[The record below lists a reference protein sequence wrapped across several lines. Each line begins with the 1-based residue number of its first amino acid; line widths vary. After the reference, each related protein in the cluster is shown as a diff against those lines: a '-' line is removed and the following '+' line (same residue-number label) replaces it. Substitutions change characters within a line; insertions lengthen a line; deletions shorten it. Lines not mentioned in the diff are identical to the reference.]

1 MSNPHSDNE
10 LALAEELF
18 SSRLSEIEEGA
29 AGVMEELCAAHPEH
43 ARHFEELYQ
52 KWKRT
57 RQLLDIGLKTPET
70 LSVDLGKLVDD
81 VALQREEAGA
91 RGSSETASEELY
103 GELRERLDPNTR
115 LEVKGEMARGGMGAV
130 LSVFDRNL
138 RRDMAMK
145 VMLQQSGAQSEGSS
159 RAMARFLDEAQITGQ
174 LEHPGIVPV
183 HELGVDAE
191 GRVYFTMKLVQG
203 EELGSLYKR
212 AWAEED
218 GWSVTRV
225 LGLFLRVCEAMAY
238 AHSRGVIHRD
248 LKPANVMVGAFGE
261 VYVMDWGL
269 ARIHGE
275 EDAVEKDLAPDKDAE
290 LVQSDREDLREQSPD
305 SSFMTM
311 QGDIMGTPA
320 YMAPEQARGAI
331 AEMDERSDVYAIGAM
346 LYELLAGRRPYSTLT
361 ENPNLIALLNMIR
374 EGSPSPIHEFF
385 PEVPPELEAICEKA
399 MSHDKA
405 GRYGDVGELADDL
418 RNYLEGR
425 VVAAYE
431 TGALAELKK
440 WVRRNRGL
448 ANSLVAGVLVLFG
461 GVFVSTFFWREAS
474 DQAQSVLR
482 LGDSRDLQVLWGEA
496 RELWPVSPET
506 AAEMSAWVVRAE
518 GLLARLPEHR
528 RVHEELSA
536 EALPRTPEEIVSDRE
551 NHRLFAS
558 LAQFKAAIPPIEEV
572 IAADPQSEDAE
583 YWRGKLEEY
592 EAYIKEVEVAVN
604 ERVTYNFEDPNKGWW
619 HEALTQLIQRLELLE
634 TQDYWSE
641 EDKDLGFV
649 TGVKEMQRR
658 IKDAESLEGESYV
671 DEEASALWGEA
682 IRSISDESECP
693 MYGGLELSPQ
703 LGLLPIGRDPN
714 SGLWEFTHV
723 QSRVGSRVPSRD
735 PSSGELQLDRRHGLT
750 FVLIPGG
757 RFLMGAQS
765 ADPDS
770 PNFDPAATPEEGP
783 VHEVELAPFFFS
795 KYEMTQDQYAR
806 TGYRTP
812 SLFPSGTK
820 IGLDSA
826 TGEVVNEISR
836 LNPVESV
843 TWEESAYI
851 CRVLDLALPT
861 EAQWE
866 YAARAGT
873 STPWWTG
880 ADGASLR
887 GAENLG
893 DQSTEI
899 VGLPAWTYEDWSDGF
914 PAHCPVNAMR
924 PNPWGLHQILGNVGE
939 WTAEVYKDGYPE
951 AASGAAGWHVRA
963 SAASAEPRTIRGP
976 GWFRTREG
984 YRVSARYA
992 ADPKDYKTE
1001 HFGLRAVRPLR

>member
-1 MSNPHSDNE
+1 MNNSHSEEDR
-10 LALAEELF
+10 ALAEERF
-18 SSRLSEIEEGA
+18 SSRLQEIEEGSP
-29 AGVMEELCAAHPEH
+29 GVLEELCAAHPEH
-43 ARHFEELYQ
+43 ANIYEELHRQ
-52 KWKRT
+52 WARA
-57 RQLLDIGLKTPET
+57 RQLLDLGLRAPET

-81 VALQREEAGA
+81 VVGQREDAGE
-91 RGSSETASEELY
+91 RGSSETANEEVY
-103 GELRERLDPNTR
+103 SELRERLDPTTR

-130 LSVFDRNL
+130 LSVFDKNL

-145 VMLQQSGAQSEGSS
+145 VMLKQSDVRSEGST

-183 HELGVDAE
+183 HELGIDAD

-203 EELGSLYKR
+203 EELASVYKR
-212 AWAEED
+212 AWAEDD

-269 ARIHGE
+269 ARIQGE
-275 EDAVEKDLAPDKDAE
+275 EDAVESELAPDKDAE
-290 LVQSDREDLREQSPD
+290 LVQSDREDLRGQSPD

-346 LYELLAGRRPYSTLT
+346 LYELLAGRRPYSTLE

-374 EGSPSPIHEFF
+374 EGSPLPVHEFH

-405 GRYGDVGELADDL
+405 GRYRDVGELAEDL

-448 ANSLVAGVLVLFG
+448 SNSLVAGVMVLFA
-461 GVFVSTFFWREAS
+461 GVFISTFFWREAS

-482 LGDSRDLQVLWGEA
+482 LGDSRDLQMLWGEA
-496 RELWPVSPET
+496 RDLWPAEPEN
-506 AAEMSAWVVRAE
+506 AAEMSEWVGRAE
-518 GLLARLPEHR
+518 ALLARLPEHR
-528 RVHEELSA
+528 RVHQELSA
-536 EALPRTPEEIVSDRE
+536 EALSRTAEEIASDRE
-551 NHRLFAS
+551 NHRLSAS

-572 IAADPQSEDAE
+572 IAADPESEDAE
-583 YWRGKLEEY
+583 YWREKLKEY
-592 EAYIKEVEVAVN
+592 EAYIEVTEEAVN
-604 ERVTYNFEDPNKGWW
+604 ERVTYTFEDQNKGWW
-619 HEALTQLIQRLELLE
+619 HEALTQLIQRLEILE
-634 TQDYWSE
+634 AQDYWSE
-641 EDKDLGFV
+641 KDKELGFV
-649 TGVKEMQRR
+649 TGVKELQKR
-658 IKDAESLEGESYV
+658 IKDAESLEEESYEGE
-671 DEEASALWGEA
+671 DASALWSEA
-682 IRSISDESECP
+682 IRSISNESECP
-693 MYGGLELSPQ
+693 MYAGLELTPQ
-703 LGLLPIGRDPN
+703 LGLLPVGRDPS

-723 QSRVGSRVPSRD
+723 QSRVGARVPSRD
-735 PSSGELQLDRRHGLT
+735 PNTGELQLDRRHGLT

-757 RFLMGAQS
+757 RFLMGAQAS
-765 ADPDS
+765 DPDA
-770 PNFDPAATPEEGP
+770 PNYDPEATPEEGP
-783 VHEVELAPFFFS
+783 VHEVELASFFFS
-795 KYEMTQDQYAR
+795 KYEMTQEQYAR
-806 TGYRTP
+806 AGYQSP
-812 SLFPSGTK
+812 SFFPSGTK

-826 TGEVVNEISR
+826 TGEVMNEISR

-843 TWEESAYI
+843 TWEESAYV

-880 ADGASLR
+880 ADGSSLQ

-893 DQSTEI
+893 DRSTEI

-914 PAHCPVNAMR
+914 PAHCPVNAMQ
-924 PNPWGLHQILGNVGE
+924 PNPWGLHQVLGNVGE
-939 WTAEVYKDGYPE
+939 WTAEVFREGYPGG
-951 AASGAAGWHVRA
+951 ASGAAGWHVEA
-963 SAASAEPRTIRGP
+963 DPTSDKWRTIRGP

-1001 HFGLRAVRPLR
+1001 HFGLRPVRPLR

>member
-1 MSNPHSDNE
+1 MNSSHSEEDR
-10 LALAEELF
+10 ALAEERF
-18 SSRLSEIEEGA
+18 SSRLPEIEEGA
-29 AGVMEELCAAHPEH
+29 PGVLEELCAAHPEH
-43 ARHFEELYQ
+43 ANIYEELHRQ
-52 KWKRT
+52 WART
-57 RQLLDIGLKTPET
+57 GQLLDPGLMAPET

-81 VALQREEAGA
+81 VVDQREDAGE
-91 RGSSETASEELY
+91 RGSSETANEEVY
-103 GELRERLDPNTR
+103 SELRERLDPTTR

-130 LSVFDRNL
+130 LSVFDKNL

-145 VMLQQSGAQSEGSS
+145 VMLKQSDVRSEGST

-183 HELGVDAE
+183 HELGIDAD

-203 EELGSLYKR
+203 EELASVYKR
-212 AWAEED
+212 AWAEDD

-269 ARIHGE
+269 ARIQGE
-275 EDAVEKDLAPDKDAE
+275 EDAVESELAPDKDAE
-290 LVQSDREDLREQSPD
+290 LVQSDREDLRGQSPD

-320 YMAPEQARGAI
+320 YMPPEQARGAI

-374 EGSPSPIHEFF
+374 EGSPLPVHEFH

-405 GRYGDVGELADDL
+405 GRYRDVGELGEDL

-448 ANSLVAGVLVLFG
+448 SNSLAAGVLVLLA

-474 DQAQSVLR
+474 NQAQSVLR
-482 LGDSRDLQVLWGEA
+482 LGDSRDLHSLWVDA
-496 RELWPVSPET
+496 RDLWPARPER
-506 AAEMSAWVVRAE
+506 ARDMSRWLDRA
-518 GLLARLPEHR
+518 GVLLSRLPEHR
-528 RVHEELSA
+528 EVLASLSI
-536 EALPRTPEEIVSDRE
+536 EALPRTEEEIEEDKKI
-551 NHRLFAS
+551 HP
-558 LAQFKAAIPPIEEV
+558 LAANLEQYRAAIPSIKEA
-572 IAADPQSEDAE
+572 IDSDPESEDAD
-583 YWRGKLEEY
+583 YWRGKLKEY
-592 EAYIKEVEVAVN
+592 EPIIAELEEAVS
-604 ERVTYNFEDPNKGWW
+604 ERVTYNFEDQNKGWW
-619 HEALTQLIQRLELLE
+619 HGALTQLIQKLELLE
-634 TQDYWSE
+634 AQDYWLNQ
-641 EDKDLGFV
+641 DKELGFV
-649 TGVKEMQRR
+649 TGIKEMQRR
-658 IKDAESLEGESYV
+658 IKDAESLEEESFGS
-671 DEEASALWGEA
+671 EEASALWKEA
-682 IRSISDESECP
+682 VRSISDETECP
-693 MYGGLELSPQ
+693 MYGGLELAPQ
-703 LGLLPIGRDPN
+703 LGLLPIGRDPS

-735 PSSGELQLDRRHGLT
+735 PNSGELQLDRRHGLS

-757 RFLMGAQS
+757 RFLMGAQAEDPS
-765 ADPDS
+765 A
-770 PNFDPAATPEEGP
+770 PNYYPEAMPKEGP
-783 VHEVELAPFFFS
+783 VHEVELAPFFLS
-795 KYEMTQDQYAR
+795 KYEMTQEQFAR
-806 TGYRTP
+806 AGYQRP
-812 SLFPSGTK
+812 SLYPAGTK

-826 TGEVVNEISR
+826 SGEVVNEISQ

-843 TWEESAYI
+843 TWEESAYV

-873 STPWWTG
+873 TTPWWTG
-880 ADGASLR
+880 ADGSGLQ

-893 DQSTEI
+893 DQSTQVI
-899 VGLPAWTYEDWSDGF
+899 GQPAWTYEDWTDGF
-914 PAHCPVNAMR
+914 PAHSPVNAMR
-924 PNPWGLHQILGNVGE
+924 PNPWGLYQILGNVGE
-939 WTAEVYKDGYPE
+939 WTAEVYQEGYLQPATGPE
-951 AASGAAGWHVRA
+951 GWHVQTDPA
-963 SAASAEPRTIRGP
+963 SDESRTIRGP

-992 ADPKDYKTE
+992 ADPKNYKTE
-1001 HFGLRAVRPLR
+1001 HFGLRPVRPLR